1 MFIVI
6 TPYRTPDPGDIRH
19 FTAVSP
25 FIDHLMIRTPMPQ
38 RETADFLTSLL
49 EAGFPKNK
57 LLIHSDMALLERFDL
72 NGIHFRENDAD
83 AFRYKQKHPE
93 ITVSMSTHSARTVEA
108 AEVNGLD
115 FVLFG
120 HIFETAS
127 KPARPPRT
135 EREINQALSSDIPV
149 IALGGIN
156 ERTIHQLPGGFDGIA
171 AISYFM
177 DAAPSEIKALRK
189 GWELSNLM

>member
-1 MFIVI
+1 MFIAI
-6 TPYRTPDPGDIRH
+6 TPYRQPVSSDIRH
-19 FTAVSP
+19 FTAIAP
-25 FIDHLMIRTPMPQ
+25 FIDCLLIRTPMSH

-57 LLIHSDMALLERFDL
+57 LLVHSDMALLERFDL
-72 NGIHFRENDAD
+72 NAIHFRENDAD
-83 AFRYKQKHPE
+83 AFDYKKKHPE
-93 ITVSMSTHSARTVEA
+93 ITVSMSTHSARAVEA
-108 AEVNGLD
+108 AGENGLD

-127 KPARPPRT
+127 KPDRPPRS
-135 EREINQALSSDIPV
+135 EREINEALSSDIPV

-156 ERTIHQLPGGFDGIA
+156 ERTIHQLPSGFGGIA

-177 DAAPSEIKALRK
+177 DAAPSEIKVLRK
-189 GWELSNLM
+189 GWELSNLT